1 MKNKLPWL
9 LAAVALMVAL
19 AALLIAWRSAA
30 LAEGYARQSSQS
42 GPQVG
47 QTGVPTPSNTATGTP
62 KETVRPASANDP
74 GSADTAA
81 AGEQEGKEGAS
92 DKILEVGHRL
102 SFQIND
108 GSGKPVARAL
118 VRVMFAGL
126 TQKESV
132 SARSDAKGKA
142 IVGGVDAP
150 SADAVSVEAEGY
162 ERNDITAVIPL
173 PFEEVF
179 NVTLNALAGTRIEVR
194 EVAPGTSDPTQATP
208 FRGRGHLYLMRRQNP
223 DSAATTTATANIAGN
238 AAGRQIFE
246 TIESKDVDFV
256 NGSYLAQNLAPGS
269 YRAIVTAGN
278 EYAESEIFEVQ
289 PQTSGEAVV
298 LLGRRQEIV
307 ALVTAGGTRQP
318 VPGAAVKMRM
328 TSRPTAAGAAPEHAA
343 TSDAKGLAA
352 FSDLPLGTYVIE
364 ATAKGFAPKS
374 IDEIQVLA
382 GPPPPPIPVP
392 LSQGNSSVQ
401 VVVADAAGRPIAR
414 APLVLFAGGAAG
426 PRSFFG
432 QTDEG
437 GAYLFEP
444 VPAGR
449 YTLSINNPENRSK
462 LQRTE
467 EVVVGDGENKRVAV
481 SFARALNLQG
491 KARRAGKPFEGL
503 VSFVARSQGGARHYA
518 KADSAGDFVVEL
530 EPGEYIVGHDD
541 QPGQT
546 MVTIVPGQTVV
557 EAEIR

>member
-30 LAEGYARQSSQS
+30 LAEGYARQTGLSK
-42 GPQVG
+42 PQVG
-47 QTGVPTPSNTATGTP
+47 QSGLPNSAKLATGTP
-62 KETVRPASANDP
+62 NQIVRMDSATDP
-74 GSADTAA
+74 GSSRTAKS
-81 AGEQEGKEGAS
+81 GEQGAEEGVAAKTP
-92 DKILEVGHRL
+92 EVGHRL
-102 SFQIND
+102 TFQIND

-118 VRVMFAGL
+118 VRVLFAGL
-126 TQKESV
+126 SQKQSV
-132 SARSDAKGKA
+132 SAHSDAQGKA

-173 PFEEVF
+173 PFEETF

-194 EVAPGTSDPTQATP
+194 EIARGISDPAQATP
-208 FRGRGHLYLMRRQNP
+208 YRGRAHLYLMRRQNP
-223 DSAATTTATANIAGN
+223 DSAATTTSTTNV
-238 AAGRQIFE
+238 AGRQTFE
-246 TIESKDVDFV
+246 TIESKDVDFT
-256 NGSYLAQNLAPGS
+256 NGSYLAQNLTPGS
-269 YRAIVTAGN
+269 YRAIVTTEN

-289 PQTSGEAVV
+289 ARTSGEAVV
-298 LLGRRQEIV
+298 LLGRRQEII

-328 TSRPTAAGAAPEHAA
+328 TSRPTAAGAGPVHSA
-343 TSDAKGLAA
+343 TTDDKGLAS
-352 FSDLPLGTYVIE
+352 FKDLPLGTYVIE
-364 ATAKGFAPKS
+364 ASAKGFAPKS

-382 GPPPPPIPVP
+382 GPPPPPVPVP

-401 VVVADAAGRPIAR
+401 VVVADEAGRPIVR
-414 APLVLFAGGAAG
+414 APLVLFAGGVAG

-432 QTDEG
+432 QTDEAG
-437 GAYLFEP
+437 SYLFEP

-449 YTLSINNPENRSK
+449 YTLSINNPENRSR

-491 KARRAGKPFEGL
+491 KARRAGQPFVGL

>member
-9 LAAVALMVAL
+9 LAAVALFIAL

-30 LAEGYARQSSQS
+30 LSEGFARQAGQS
-42 GPQVG
+42 GTQVG
-47 QTGVPTPSNTATGTP
+47 QPNLHDGANSAPRTPSQ
-62 KETVRPASANDP
+62 TVRPNSATGP
-74 GSADTAA
+74 GGPDTPAPVDQGSEAATSAKTP
-81 AGEQEGKEGAS
+81 
-92 DKILEVGHRL
+92 EVGHRVT
-102 SFQIND
+102 FQIND

-118 VRVMFAGL
+118 VRVIFAGVS
-126 TQKESV
+126 QKQTV
-132 SARSDAKGKA
+132 SARSDSQGKA
-142 IVGGVDAP
+142 VVGGVDAP
-150 SADAVSVEAEGY
+150 SADGVSVEAEGF

-173 PFEEVF
+173 PFEETF

-194 EVAPGTSDPTQATP
+194 ELAKGISDPSQATP
-208 FRGRGHLYLMRRQNP
+208 FRGRAHLYLMRRQNADITVTTP
-223 DSAATTTATANIAGN
+223 TAALASNAT
-238 AAGRQIFE
+238 GRLTFD

-256 NGSYLAQNLAPGS
+256 NGSYLAQNLSPGS
-269 YRAIVTAGN
+269 YRAVVTVGN

-289 PQTSGEAVV
+289 ERSSGDAVV

-307 ALVTAGGTRQP
+307 AQVIVGGTRQP
-318 VPGAAVKMRM
+318 VPGAAVTMRM
-328 TSRPTAAGAAPEHAA
+328 TSRPTAAGAAPEHTA
-343 TSDAKGLAA
+343 TADDKGLAS
-352 FSDLPLGTYVIE
+352 FKDLPLGTYVIE

-374 IDEIQVLA
+374 IDEVQVLA
-382 GPPPPPIPVP
+382 GPPPPPVPVP

-414 APLVLFAGGAAG
+414 APLVLFAAGAAG

-437 GAYLFEP
+437 GTWRFEP

-449 YTLSINNPENRSK
+449 YTLSINNPENRSR

-481 SFARALNLQG
+481 SFARAINLQG

-503 VSFVARSQGGARHYA
+503 VSFVARNQGATRHYA